1 MSIYQSYF
9 LCDIFLLYNC
19 FPAHLFRTCFDVVW
33 AKIIQLQDGWIAQSV
48 PGCHSVLL
56 HIWQGPPSICRA
68 WHNWKYG
75 KHHTEQVRV
84 AILFLLPEWGAENW
98 CAFHTFNIFTPLHL
112 HLDIFDKKV
121 CSVGMS
127 GSNLEYF
134 EILLSSLRQLAPHSE
149 VEWVK
154 KMGVNVWR
162 LWCLT
167 KTARNLFKDDHLN
180 LLEEEI
186 QKQRKAP

>member
-1 MSIYQSYF
+1 MSKNHSITRRLDSTIRPRVSQ
-9 LCDIFLLYNC
+9 C
-19 FPAHLFRTCFDVVW
+19 PATHLTRATINMQGLTPL
-33 AKIIQLQDGWIAQSV
+33 K
-48 PGCHSVLL
+48 
-56 HIWQGPPSICRA
+56 IWQTPYWTGESRYFVSLA
-68 WHNWKYG
+68 WMRGRK
-75 KHHTEQVRV
+75 
-84 AILFLLPEWGAENW
+84 LMCFLYLQYFCTSAL
-98 CAFHTFNIFTPLHL
+98 I

-121 CSVGMS
+121 LQICSVGKS

-167 KTARNLFKDDHLN
+167 KPARNLFKDDHLN

-186 QKQRKAP
+186 QKQPGHH